1 MAYKNSASVAL
12 FLALNILFFSLVS
25 SCGTCPGPKPKPKP
39 KPTPTP
45 YPYPNPSA
53 GKCPRDA
60 LKLGVCA
67 DVLNLVNNVVIGS
80 PPTLPC
86 CSLLEGLV
94 NLEAALCL
102 CTAIK
107 ANILGINLNLPISL
121 SLVLNNCGKQVPNG
135 FECP

>member
-1 MAYKNSASVAL
+1 MASKSSASVAL
-12 FLALNILFFSLVS
+12 FFALNILFFSLVS
-25 SCGTCPGPKPKPKP
+25 SCDFCPGPKPKP

-45 YPYPNPSA
+45 YPYPTPSA
-53 GKCPRDA
+53 GKCPKDA

-67 DVLNLVNNVVIGS
+67 DVLNLVHNVVIGS

-135 FECP
+135 FECT

>member
-1 MAYKNSASVAL
+1 MGSTNTASVAL
-12 FLALNILFFSLVS
+12 FFALNILFFTLVS
-25 SCGTCPGPKPKPKP
+25 SCDTCSGPKPKPKP
-39 KPTPTP
+39 TLPTP
-45 YPYPNPSA
+45 YPANPSA

-67 DVLNLVNNVVIGS
+67 DVLNLVHNVVIGS

-94 NLEAALCL
+94 NLEAAVCL

-107 ANILGINLNLPISL
+107 ANILGKNLNLPIAL

-135 FECP
+135 FKCT